1 MLWGWKAVNPRI
13 RESINGRL
21 TDKIPEL
28 QALLGF
34 VEPEM
39 NTVKHGCSYMWSLC
53 LVVPGARL
61 QGLNR
66 MYLVFECGMEFKGLS
81 HIWRTTNHTFHCSIL
96 TESFKAFLLGLGG
109 RCCFTGGPTAQSDV
123 HLRPCLAPP
132 LLTLKWMTVHCQRS
146 HDSTDGFCS
155 RFGVLPPIYEK

>member
-1 MLWGWKAVNPRI
+1 MNPRI

-21 TDKIPEL
+21 TDKIPER

-39 NTVKHGCSYMWSLC
+39 NTVKHGCSYMWSLR

-66 MYLVFECGMEFKGLS
+66 MYFVFEFGMEF
-81 HIWRTTNHTFHCSIL
+81 I
-96 TESFKAFLLGLGG
+96 
-109 RCCFTGGPTAQSDV
+109 
-123 HLRPCLAPP
+123 
-132 LLTLKWMTVHCQRS
+132 
-146 HDSTDGFCS
+146 
-155 RFGVLPPIYEK
+155 